1 MTLNLKKFYL
11 IVSVGNSKQ
20 SIMTHNRKLKIWI
33 IMKFS
38 KKVGHNCGHDLYS
51 FKLKIKLVL
60 DGQNGGQNNNCIT
73 FIWILSYYIKQ
84 TFI

>member
-60 DGQNGGQNNNCIT
+60 DGQIGDKIIIVN
-73 FIWILSYYIKQ
+73 FYYNIYLN
-84 TFI
+84 TII

>member
-60 DGQNGGQNNNCIT
+60 DGQIGEQNNNCK
-73 FIWILSYYIKQ
+73 FLL
-84 TFI
+84 